1 MFIERNNN
9 NIVKYKVILRASSG
23 VKAKYI
29 INKIEDND
37 YIIINSK
44 NITLRKIWIML

>member
-9 NIVKYKVILRASSG
+9 NITKCKAILRVSSS

-29 INKIEDND
+29 INKIEGNN
-37 YIIINSK
+37 YTVINPRDA
-44 NITLRKIWIML
+44 TPRKI

>member
-9 NIVKYKVILRASSG
+9 NIIKCKAILRASSG

-29 INKIEDND
+29 INKIKDND
-37 YIIINSK
+37 YTIINPK
-44 NITLRKIWIML
+44 DATLRKI